1 VAWGI
6 ITVLTQGP
14 EGPAPVT
21 DIVAT
26 VYKNS
31 NALYIQPLPPQPLN
45 CLGPVP
51 VGEVGCPVARVWYG
65 LANVSPQ
72 QEADAEWF
80 YVGPDLERNHVL
92 VVGHF
97 ATVTVRDHRFG
108 HDPLEQQI
116 WFIVSK
122 LYLSPLRG
130 RVIELHSDQFFYT
143 TGTTNNAQVFAI
155 SRGEQSPRAAQITWT
170 GMTTYHGNTG
180 PSSVEDMFVT
190 GEADFTRSP
199 LPIRADEYFV
209 RQIKPLRPN
218 HLPGTSANT

>member
-1 VAWGI
+1 M
-6 ITVLTQGP
+6 LTLGP

-21 DIVAT
+21 DIIAT
-26 VYKNS
+26 VYKGS
-31 NALYIQPLPPQPLN
+31 PGSSLYIQPLPPQPLN

-65 LANVSPQ
+65 LANVTPQ

-80 YVGPDLERNHVL
+80 YVGPELERNHVL

-97 ATVTVRDHRFG
+97 ATVTVRDHRRYDD
-108 HDPLEQQI
+108 DPVEQI

-130 RVIELHSDQFFYT
+130 RVIELHSAQFFYT